1 MPVFRRLILLVLAH
15 TTEPEIDDLGRED
28 AMVIK
33 SVVKSMSSTKSA
45 ADTSWLTNGSSHCEQ
60 SGLVWLSLSSR
71 QENDDERR
79 VKVYVMATKFAVKSM
94 DHETIFCQVCA
105 SRASKLAY

>member
-1 MPVFRRLILLVLAH
+1 MTRILDRKRISGE
-15 TTEPEIDDLGRED
+15 TEMTGTASGNPHGP
-28 AMVIK
+28 
-33 SVVKSMSSTKSA
+33 STKSA

-60 SGLVWLSLSSR
+60 PGLIWFSLSSR

-94 DHETIFCQVCA
+94 DHETTFCA

>member
-45 ADTSWLTNGSSHCEQ
+45 ADTSWLTNGSSYCEQ
-60 SGLVWLSLSSR
+60 PGLIWLSLSSR

-94 DHETIFCQVCA
+94 DHETTFCA